1 MPGVKSQ
8 PSAAKRVRE
17 RRRQVRWWIVL
28 LVASTVAVFAAPSEA
43 AVRVVLRTPRPIWEF
58 TAAGDRIAWIQVG
71 ACRRS
76 YSVFRLN
83 LRTRHQA
90 RLTSCFTP
98 REAPV
103 DVVLAGVR
111 TMWSQSFGS
120 RHVTASTLLTTAR
133 LGDKQVVA
141 TFRAR
146 GCGSDGCTQGVS
158 GLKVLDGRLASG
170 GNRLFYGVL
179 DIAAGTTC
187 SGGICDRIYTGGRVR
202 RLTRIGPVTVPG
214 APAAAMLAARGG
226 RLADVP
232 LILGTNSFQPS
243 HSIDILDAVTGAP
256 IDTVTLPDDILEI
269 ALSRSILG
277 VLTLTA
283 GGAYEIRRYTST
295 GTFLGTTALTPIRH
309 YGALLATGT
318 KLVFKTKH
326 AIFMMNAVTGVY
338 RRIYLDAHTVSG
350 LAVARDRVLW
360 SGLWSPAAERT
371 VFGMP
376 LPPSP

>member
-1 MPGVKSQ
+1 MRRWIALLIVSTVVVSAA
-8 PSAAKRVRE
+8 PSAAAV
-17 RRRQVRWWIVL
+17 QV
-28 LVASTVAVFAAPSEA
+28 
-43 AVRVVLRTPRPIWEF
+43 VVRTPRPIWEF
-58 TAAGDRIAWIQVG
+58 AAAGDRIAWIEVG

-90 RLTSCFTP
+90 RLTSCFAP

-103 DVVLAGVR
+103 DFVLAGVR
-111 TMWSQSFGS
+111 TMWSQTFGY
-120 RHVTASTLLTTAR
+120 RHVTVSTLLTAAR
-133 LGDKQVVA
+133 LGGKQVVA

-146 GCGSDGCTQGVS
+146 GCGSDGCTQGAS
-158 GLKVLDGRLASG
+158 GLKVGDGLASG
-170 GNRLFYGVL
+170 GNQLFYGVL

-202 RLTRIGPVTVPG
+202 RLTPRGPVTIPG
-214 APAAAMLAARGG
+214 APAPAMSAARGR

-243 HSIDILDAVTGAP
+243 HSIDILDAVDGAP
-256 IDTVTLPDDILEI
+256 LATVTVPDDIVEI
-269 ALSRSILG
+269 ALSRSVLG

-295 GTFLGTTALTPIRH
+295 GTLLGTTALTPTRH

-326 AIFMMNAVTGVY
+326 GVFMMNAVTGVY
-338 RRIYLDAHTVSG
+338 RRIHLDRHTISG
-350 LAVARDRVLW
+350 LAVAGGLVMW

-371 VFGMP
+371 IVGMW
-376 LPPSP
+376 LPSNP